1 MLAKPVRRSEEFI
14 VDFAVR
20 MAEYFEAVK
29 IQALVDIRQ
38 IDRAKRSGMITKPIV
53 SRETERARISVH
65 EKAQNN
71 PLLRELLR
79 KVELRLPG

>member
-1 MLAKPVRRSEEFI
+1 MIAKPTRYSDESI

-29 IQALVDIRQ
+29 IQALTDIRQ
-38 IDRAKRSGMITKPIV
+38 IDRTKRGICVSKPIV
-53 SRETERARISVH
+53 SRETEKERISVH

-79 KVELRLPG
+79 KVELRIP